1 MLSELQ
7 KQAAQA
13 IVNIFETGRAQGD
26 HARLTLAPGD
36 PGHLTYGRSQ
46 TTLASGNLYLLI
58 KSYCEMAE
66 AAYGRALKPY
76 LPRLAALDLTL
87 DHDRTF
93 HALLRQAGS
102 DPAMR
107 VAQDSF
113 FDRAFWEPA
122 TRAVSA
128 LGFATALG
136 TAIVYDGFVHGSW
149 SAMRDRTAARH
160 GGPAALGERKWV
172 EAYVSE
178 RRNWLAKHSNGLLQR
193 TVYRMDAF
201 GTLIAAENWPLDLP
215 FTVCGVAVDRAAL
228 SGGAAARNLRLTHPP
243 MTGEDVCALRQALA
257 REGFTADQDGVF
269 DEGLDRM
276 LRAFQMDRG
285 IAADGIAGPA
295 TRGHLGL

>member
-13 IVNIFETGRAQGD
+13 IINIFETGRAQGD

-46 TTLASGNLYLLI
+46 ATLSSGNLYLLI

-66 AAYGRALKPY
+66 AACGRALKPY
-76 LPRLAALDLTL
+76 LPRLAAIDLTL
-87 DHDRTF
+87 DRDRAF
-93 HALLRQAGS
+93 HALLRQAGG

-107 VAQDSF
+107 AAQDAF

-122 TRAVSA
+122 ARSASA
-128 LGFATALG
+128 LGLVTALG
-136 TAIVYDGFVHGSW
+136 TAIVYDGFIHGSW
-149 SAMRDRTAARH
+149 SAVRDRTTARH
-160 GGPAALGERKWV
+160 GAPAALGERKWV

-178 RRNWLAKHSNGLLQR
+178 RRNWLGGHSNALLQR

-201 GTLIAAENWPLDLP
+201 GGLIAAGNWPLDLP

-228 SGGAAARNLRLTHPP
+228 SGDAGARNLRLTHPR
-243 MTGEDVCALRQALA
+243 MTGQDVRALRQALA
-257 REGFTADQDGVF
+257 RTGYAADQDSVF

-276 LRAFQMDRG
+276 VRAFQMERG

-295 TRGHLGL
+295 TRSLLGL